1 MPYRIYT
8 EKEAREM
15 KRSLKTL
22 SSDTLLTTW
31 GELHVELAKE
41 YPPYEGN
48 GLVYIDQLNI
58 VTSEIERRIRRGE
71 MRRMI

>member
-8 EKEAREM
+8 EKEAREL
-15 KRSLKTL
+15 KWFLKTL
-22 SSDTLLTTW
+22 EAETLLNAW
-31 GELHVELAKE
+31 EELHVKLAKE